1 MVTSTST
8 PGSREMEVICLTTSA
23 EELRS
28 MRRLWIR
35 IWYLSQVLEP
45 SPQGLKE
52 LFISPHFLPAR
63 KPKKRITKTYD
74 FLVVCLRT
82 LVGSRTGPLTL
93 RSRSLAR
100 LMRSAQTIENY
111 INISP
116 LVFKNPAMAQS
127 KKKKKKTNTSQE
139 A

>member
-1 MVTSTST
+1 M
-8 PGSREMEVICLTTSA
+8 ICLTTSA

-63 KPKKRITKTYD
+63 KLKKRDHKNVRLPGGVLEDLGGESDGAPDVEVSVLGTVD
-74 FLVVCLRT
+74 E
-82 LVGSRTGPLTL
+82 VGTDYRKFHQHFSPRFEEPSDGP
-93 RSRSLAR
+93 
-100 LMRSAQTIENY
+100 IE
-111 INISP
+111 
-116 LVFKNPAMAQS
+116 
-127 KKKKKKTNTSQE
+127 KKKKN
-139 A
+139 